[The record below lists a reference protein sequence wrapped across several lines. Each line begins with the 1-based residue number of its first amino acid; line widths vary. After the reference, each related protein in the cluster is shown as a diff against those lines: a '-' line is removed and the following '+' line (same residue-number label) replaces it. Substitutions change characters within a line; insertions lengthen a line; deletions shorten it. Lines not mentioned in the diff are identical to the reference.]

1 MDVPTHSRDNA
12 DASRGAAGRE
22 GRSFLPRSA
31 PAVRIDHSA
40 LRANVESLLLR
51 TDGEWSVAD
60 LRHEAR
66 GHGLLVMRTLL
77 ALGVDGF
84 LVDEAALDGLAE
96 QFPEA
101 ALSAEGEPTLD
112 PAEVFGLPGS
122 AGIPVMRLTGSV
134 LTVKD
139 LRAGE
144 GVSYGF
150 THRAPA
156 DTRIALVTGGYAQ
169 GIVRALGDR
178 IAVRLGDAHHPVVGR
193 VAMDVC
199 VVDLGGADAVRGDE
213 VVFFGGD
220 PDDPSLAEWVAHTG
234 LTAEELV
241 TGVGLRV
248 RRDHVR

>member
-1 MDVPTHSRDNA
+1 MSLDGVTSGERMPAPTPS
-12 DASRGAAGRE
+12 
-22 GRSFLPRSA
+22 RSA
-31 PAVRIDHSA
+31 PAVRIDHRA

-60 LRHEAR
+60 LRHDAR
-66 GHGLLVMRTLL
+66 GHGVGPVARTLL

-84 LVDEAALDGLAE
+84 LVDEAVVDSLSVELPA
-96 QFPEA
+96 A
-101 ALSAEGEPTLD
+101 ALSATGERTLD
-112 PAEVFGLPGS
+112 PADVFGLPGS
-122 AGIPVMRLTGSV
+122 DGIPVMRLTGSV

-156 DTRIALVTGGYAQ
+156 DTRVALVTGGYAQ
-169 GIVRALGDR
+169 GIVRALGDHV
-178 IAVRLGDAHHPVVGR
+178 AVRIGDVLRPVIGR

-199 VVDLGGADAVRGDE
+199 VVDLGGVDAARGDG

-220 PDDPSLAEWVAHTG
+220 PGDPPLSEWVAHTG

-241 TGVGLRV
+241 TAVGLRV
-248 RRDHVR
+248 RREHIG